1 MEITFYK
8 KNNTGRRAAL
18 LGEFSV
24 MLPSGM
30 ELRGCEHLTGQ
41 YGEYVKLP
49 HRRYQ
54 GDDGEYKDFF
64 YVHIPDRDRKNA
76 FQKKVL
82 ESINKWKAANES
94 PAAAAASEEPYDVPF

>member
-1 MEITFYK
+1 MEITYYK
-8 KNNTGRRAAL
+8 KNNSGKRAAL

-24 MLPSGM
+24 MLSSGM

-54 GDDGEYKDFF
+54 SEEGEYKDFF
-64 YVHIPDRDRKNA
+64 YVHIADRDRKNA
-76 FQKKVL
+76 FQKNVL
-82 ESINKWKAANES
+82 EAIGKWKAANEAGS
-94 PAAAAASEEPYDVPF
+94 AATSDEPYDVPF